1 MISEEDFAE
10 LLRDNREMR
19 AQMRDMRALV
29 DELVA
34 ESRARREKEQA
45 RANPLT
51 AEEIATLIPL
61 LAAIHRS
68 QSFLTWTVGS
78 LQSDAK
84 LDTRLKAALDAVGIS
99 PVALGKLFSKAHG
112 IPIGGFMLIEQSE
125 KKNGHGVLRRVVAVR
140 SIAPIAPLTV
150 AIDTGSRFNN
160 P

>member
-1 MISEEDFAE
+1 VISEEDFAE

-51 AEEIATLIPL
+51 AEEIATPY
-61 LAAIHRS
+61 
-68 QSFLTWTVGS
+68 
-78 LQSDAK
+78 
-84 LDTRLKAALDAVGIS
+84 
-99 PVALGKLFSKAHG
+99 
-112 IPIGGFMLIEQSE
+112 
-125 KKNGHGVLRRVVAVR
+125 
-140 SIAPIAPLTV
+140 TV
-150 AIDTGSRFNN
+150 ARSD